1 MPTRKDETGLRPLAL
16 LAASMLVWAVTAVIS
31 VRVLHREPES
41 RLLRAAMVALG
52 VAGFLSWVVA
62 IARLIMTQDEFSQR
76 IHLVAIALTCAVTAV
91 LLMMGDLLQTAGFLG
106 YVPLQ
111 GIWMAMGVIWWLAI
125 VVASWSYR

>member
-1 MPTRKDETGLRPLAL
+1 MPTRKDETGLRPIAL

-76 IHLVAIALTCAVTAV
+76 IHLVAIALTCAATAV

-106 YVPLQ
+106 DVPLQ